1 MIRILYIN
9 IKNVWFVEAIQ
20 EGYSPEIKFV
30 NVYVG
35 VRCRG
40 GGFSSSSAR
49 EIAICVTAEA
59 GNHLGTFENSL
70 P

>member
-35 VRCRG
+35 VHCVCVG
-40 GGFSSSSAR
+40 GGSP
-49 EIAICVTAEA
+49 
-59 GNHLGTFENSL
+59 LL
-70 P
+70 